1 MEKLIIENFGP
12 IASCEVDVADF
23 VVLIGEQASGKSTIA
38 KSIYYC
44 KLLRDKLKELL
55 IEAIQT
61 RGAEKLDAKE
71 LLAKFS
77 KKARREFLNFF
88 GTTLHLE
95 QFKIEYFYSE
105 HMSVAITLSEG
116 NKKYVAHTFST
127 ALYGAIKRLTRDTEA
142 YCSELEKDEA
152 SAILGGQ
159 HEKMLHESKKTAMS
173 LSIANK
179 ANEIFNDYRHYL
191 FIPAGR
197 SVITTLSDS
206 LESIY
211 KNMEFVDSLTYE
223 FINEMIRFK
232 RRFNSIEQLIHV
244 KTELQE
250 SDMPKE
256 YVEYAESI
264 SQNIL
269 KGRYGYDKYDGRE
282 KFYIKDTDMFIK
294 LNLASSGQQE
304 TVWIINLLLYY
315 IVYNIECQ
323 VFIEEPE
330 AHLFP
335 TAQQDIVRF
344 VANFFNT
351 NKNNR
356 VIIPTHSPYVLSE
369 INNLIYA
376 HRIKS
381 LSPEAEKAVL
391 GLVDKRTLIPP
402 DRLRVYNVA
411 TSSAEEIIDADTQL
425 IDFAKLDEPAA
436 RPINELFNKLYDLED
451 AHSGSELG

>member
-44 KLLRDKLKELL
+44 KLIRDKLKEVL
-55 IEAIQT
+55 IDAIQVHD
-61 RGAEKLDAKE
+61 AEKLY
-71 LLAKFS
+71 AKFS
-77 KKARREFLNFF
+77 KKAKKDFFNFF

-105 HMSVAITLSEG
+105 HMSVTIALSPESNG
-116 NKKYVAHTFST
+116 KKYLVLEFSKALDVAV
-127 ALYGAIKRLTRDTEA
+127 KRLIRETRTH
-142 YCSELEKDEA
+142 CSELESDEV
-152 SAILGGQ
+152 SAIGGQ
-159 HEKMLHESKKTAMS
+159 HEKTLHESKKTAMS

-179 ANEIFNDYRHYL
+179 ANEIFNDFRHYL

-197 SVITTLSDS
+197 SVITTLSES

-232 RRFNSIEQLIHV
+232 RRFDSIEQLIHV

-256 YVEYAESI
+256 YVEYAKSI

-282 KFYIKDTDMFIK
+282 KFYIENTDMFIK

-344 VANFFNT
+344 VANFFNA

-369 INNLIYA
+369 INNLTYA

-381 LSPEAEKAVL
+381 LSPEAEKAIL
-391 GLVDKRTLIPP
+391 GLVDKRALIPP

-411 TSSAEEIIDADTQL
+411 ASSAEDIIDADTQL

-451 AHSGSELG
+451 AYSGSELG